1 MLDPPLCPPR
11 FDWWSS
17 ARLNVLV
24 RALRGCDGVPPPRS
38 DSEFWEK
45 VVKDCQAAD
54 PKGSLD
60 AEELA
65 DDVHSEFE
73 SARAF
78 SCYRTL
84 AIQPLF
90 DMPANDPAFGIA
102 GLIPSGTVGL
112 LVGDLSC
119 AESRLVGLVRGLQG
133 VVYVASH
140 PMEALWAADGI
151 SYYTIVVS
159 IQEPSKTLSSQ
170 LRGAVKF
177 LATHRPALICSSSS
191 ALPACVLAAFNYC
204 LCRGATPMSDL
215 VQTAEREVGLGPG
228 EICGPDVAE
237 LEAFATAASDHE
249 ALLPGMSPT
258 TSPSTR
264 PKGLSPLSRSSMR
277 APGPAVSV
285 RPVVAADREAF
296 DSPGTS
302 TGEAVSEGLTTP
314 KHRPAVPPLRVDA
327 ITSCDSTMATF
338 EAEAAAADTPLAKA
352 AKSDAVVHPNDTETL
367 ITRGGRWKRNA
378 DTASLEPDS
387 LDEMHRKRHLL
398 PELSEAVLG
407 GAGYSNI

>member
-1 MLDPPLCPPR
+1 MSE

-17 ARLNVLV
+17 TRLNVLV

-38 DSEFWEK
+38 DSDFWEK
-45 VVKDCQAAD
+45 VVKDCQVAD
-54 PKGSLD
+54 PKGSLN

-73 SARAF
+73 SAR
-78 SCYRTL
+78 
-84 AIQPLF
+84 
-90 DMPANDPAFGIA
+90 
-102 GLIPSGTVGL
+102 LIPSGTVGL